1 MLYVDAPR
9 AERDPVAELRED
21 GAKDEFHQ
29 ANGLGQSEKEPQ
41 GGSLPSHTRTLRCRT
56 VATTQ
61 LRQRHHIRDLAPMGS
76 GAAQDADDTLLSEE
90 EDPHPSEM
98 LLAALGAC
106 LTVSIQANAVARG
119 IPLRKLEVHGRGD
132 IDPSALWGTGPRRA
146 RPLGFQSIDIEVQI
160 EADVPQDALKSLID
174 YAVLWS
180 PVANTLH
187 DPVDLSVTIT
197 TPGENG

>member
-1 MLYVDAPR
+1 M
-9 AERDPVAELRED
+9 AELRDD
-21 GAKDEFHQ
+21 GAKDEFDQ
-29 ANGLGQSEKEPQ
+29 ANGLGQFEEERHGKP
-41 GGSLPSHTRTLRCRT
+41 LTSHARTLRCRT

-61 LRQRHHIRDLAPMGS
+61 LRQRHHIRDLEPIGS

-90 EDPHPSEM
+90 QDPHPSEM

-119 IPLRKLEVHGRGD
+119 IPLRKLEVHSRGD

-146 RPLGFQSIDIEVQI
+146 RPLGFQSIDIEVHI
-160 EADVPQDALKSLID
+160 EADVPQEALKSLID

-187 DPVDLSVTIT
+187 DPVDLIVSLVDRDHESYDPTR
-197 TPGENG
+197 

>member
-1 MLYVDAPR
+1 MADL
-9 AERDPVAELRED
+9 RDD
-21 GAKDEFHQ
+21 GAKDDFDQ
-29 ANGLGQSEKEPQ
+29 ANALGQFEEERQ
-41 GGSLPSHTRTLRCRT
+41 GKLALHARTLRCRT

-61 LRQRHHIRDLAPMGS
+61 LRQRHHIRDLEPLGS

-90 EDPHPSEM
+90 QDPHPSEM

-119 IPLRKLEVHGRGD
+119 IPLRKLEVHSKGD
-132 IDPSALWGTGPRRA
+132 VDPSALWGTGPRRA
-146 RPLGFQSIDIEVQI
+146 RPLGFQSIAIEIHI
-160 EADVPQDALKSLID
+160 EADVPREVLKALVD

-187 DPVDLSVTIT
+187 DPVDIVVSLVASED
-197 TPGENG
+197 GS